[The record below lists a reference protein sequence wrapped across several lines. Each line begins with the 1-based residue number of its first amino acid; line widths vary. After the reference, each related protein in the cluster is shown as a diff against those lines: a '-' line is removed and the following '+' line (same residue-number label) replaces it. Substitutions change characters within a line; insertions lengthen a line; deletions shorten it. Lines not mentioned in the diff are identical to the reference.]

1 MFFNFKMNLIDKLFN
16 KKEKD
21 LINHKTRMNRLL
33 HGVSGLLYSY
43 SLLQLLLIF
52 NKKNKFIAIDKLV
65 LITVM
70 ANLLRHVGHTIF
82 DTSYKKY
89 KMIHWYILLI
99 TEFISRLIRQK
110 NNYRPFINI
119 LLEPFIDTVYYLPKL
134 FVNYFKDVKFNN
146 KI

>member
-1 MFFNFKMNLIDKLFN
+1 
-16 KKEKD
+16 
-21 LINHKTRMNRLL
+21 MNRLL

-89 KMIHWYILLI
+89 KMILWYILLI
-99 TEFISRLIRQK
+99 TEFIHRLIRQK
-110 NNYRPFINI
+110 NNCKPFINI
-119 LLEPFIDTVYYLPKL
+119 FIEPFIDIVYYLPI
-134 FVNYFKDVKFNN
+134 FSNYSNYNKVDNN
-146 KI
+146 K